1 MKALCKNLVAAAACA
16 FVALPLAAQ
25 QPGPVVSR
33 LEARKVVA
41 TADGGESFGSAGLA
55 RPGDVIE
62 YVVTYR
68 NTGREPVKNLV
79 ATLPIPP
86 DTELVPGSARPAT
99 AKAGVDSNAFGDMPL
114 KRSAQRNGV
123 QVEEQ
128 VPLREYRYL
137 RWVAAELAGEKS
149 LTFAAR
155 VRVVDG
161 K

>member
-1 MKALCKNLVAAAACA
+1 M
-16 FVALPLAAQ
+16 
-25 QPGPVVSR
+25 SR

-41 TADGGESFGSAGLA
+41 TADGGETFGSAGLA

-68 NTGREPVKNLV
+68 NTGSEPVKNLV

-99 AKAGVDSNAFGDMPL
+99 AQAGVDTKAFGDIPL
-114 KRSAQRNGV
+114 KRSVQRDGV
-123 QVEEQ
+123 QVEEPIP
-128 VPLREYRYL
+128 VGEYRYL
-137 RWVAAELAGEKS
+137 RWFAAELAGEKS
-149 LTFAAR
+149 LKFSAR
-155 VRVVDG
+155 VKVVDG

>member
-1 MKALCKNLVAAAACA
+1 MRAFCKNLGAVVICA
-16 FVALPLAAQ
+16 SVALPLAAQ
-25 QPGPVVSR
+25 QPGPVVSH

-41 TADGGESFGSAGLA
+41 TADGRESFGSAGLA

-62 YVVTYR
+62 YVATYR

-86 DTELVPGSARPAT
+86 DTELVPGSVRPAT

-114 KRSAQRNGV
+114 KRSVQRDGL

-128 VPLREYRYL
+128 IPLREYRYL
-137 RWVAAELAGEKS
+137 RWVAGELAGEKS
-149 LTFAAR
+149 VTFAAR